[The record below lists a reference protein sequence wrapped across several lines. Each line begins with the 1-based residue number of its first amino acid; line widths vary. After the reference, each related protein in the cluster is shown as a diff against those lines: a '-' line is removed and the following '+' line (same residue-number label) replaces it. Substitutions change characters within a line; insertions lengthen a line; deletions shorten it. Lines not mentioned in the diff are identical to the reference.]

1 MFMCYKKTKNT
12 KVSRG
17 KETRKGAVGDGFV
30 RTGRC

>member
-17 KETRKGAVGDGFV
+17 KGAREGAVGDSFV
-30 RTGRC
+30 GIGRC